1 MNSVFTK
8 LNQFNSGIVLSGAV
22 PTVVAGNF
30 VLNPVLIVAPDSY
43 IIINGLIYTSLVV
56 APVVC
61 N

>member
-1 MNSVFTK
+1 MNSVFAK

-43 IIINGLIYTSLVV
+43 III
-56 APVVC
+56 
-61 N
+61 